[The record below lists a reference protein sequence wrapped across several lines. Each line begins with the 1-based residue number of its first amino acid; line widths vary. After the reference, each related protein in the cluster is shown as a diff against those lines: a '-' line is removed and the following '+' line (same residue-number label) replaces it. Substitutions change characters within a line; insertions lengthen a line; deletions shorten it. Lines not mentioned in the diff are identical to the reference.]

1 MRVVTERLII
11 CELSLKHAEFMFAV
25 MNTQQWKEFIGDRNI
40 QSNSDAS
47 AYIQKIID
55 TPNADYWLIELVES
69 NKPIGIVTF
78 MKRDYLDHFDIGF
91 ALLPQYFGKGYAFE
105 ASSAVLNELEKDKS
119 HKKIVA
125 TTIPSNVSSI
135 ALLERLGF
143 EFEMEIEQGNETLAL
158 YANSS
163 F

>member
-1 MRVVTERLII
+1 MKVVTERLII
-11 CELSLKHAEFMFAV
+11 RELGLEHGEFMFAL
-25 MNTQQWKEFIGDRNI
+25 MNTPQWKEFIGDRNI
-40 QSNSDAS
+40 KSNSDAS

-55 TPNADYWLIELVES
+55 TPNTDYWLIDLVES
-69 NKPIGIVTF
+69 NKPLGIVTF
-78 MKRDYLDHFDIGF
+78 MKRDYLNHFDIGF
-91 ALLPQYFGKGYAFE
+91 ALLPEYFGKGYAFE
-105 ASSAVLNELEKDKS
+105 ASSAVLKELKKDKF

-158 YANSS
+158 FSNSS